1 MDLCNDMLKHEP
13 FYDIVIVSYLGS
25 FQLKKGAIYMGKDLK
40 GKELG
45 VGISQRKDG
54 VYQGR
59 YTDRWGKRKSI
70 YSGNIRE
77 LRKELSICISD
88 NEKKLNIKDNII
100 LDSWFERW
108 MQVYK
113 EKSIRPNTKREYVH
127 IYNKN
132 ISPYLGTRNISSLV
146 KSDVQLLIDNAHDN
160 GYKYE
165 RQSKI
170 KVILHDMLQRAME
183 DNLIVNNP
191 VSGIKLRADKQIN
204 AKSLTIEEQ
213 EIFFDYCKNTF
224 YDNLF
229 NVAVNTGLRPGELF
243 ALTIHDIDLGNGYI
257 DVNKTL
263 VYQKYLDDER
273 KTFHI
278 EPPKTK
284 QSYRKVPMNSLC
296 KEYIIR
302 QIELKRIVSQKRPKQ
317 QNEYLF
323 VTKFNTPIN
332 SVIYSDAIK
341 AVIRQIN
348 LVRPFDNQF
357 QEFSGHT
364 FRHTFATRCFE
375 NGVDAKVVQNYL
387 GHASLKMTMDLYTH
401 VTEDKSIEDIEKIVP
416 KVTDNVVNF
425 KSKIS

>member
-1 MDLCNDMLKHEP
+1 MLKYEP
-13 FYDIVIVSYLGS
+13 LCDIVNYHIKAL
-25 FQLKKGAIYMGKDLK
+25 FNERKERHTMGKDLK

-59 YTDRWGKRKSI
+59 YVDRWGKRKTI
-70 YSGNIRE
+70 YSSNLRE
-77 LRKELSICISD
+77 LRKELAVCISD
-88 NEKKLNIKDNII
+88 NEKKLNTKDNIT

-108 MQVYK
+108 MKVYK
-113 EKSIRPNTKREYVH
+113 EKNIRPNSKREYSH

-132 ISPYLGTRNISSLV
+132 ISPYLGTRNINSLV
-146 KSDVQLLIDNAHDN
+146 KSDIQLLIDNASEN

-165 RQSKI
+165 RQNKI
-170 KVILHDMLQRAME
+170 KVILRDMLQRAME
-183 DNLIVNNP
+183 DSLIVNNP
-191 VSGIKLRADKQIN
+191 VSGIKLMADKEIK
-204 AKSLTIEEQ
+204 AKSLTLDEQ
-213 EIFFDYCKNTF
+213 RVFFEYCKNTF
-224 YDNLF
+224 YDNMF
-229 NVAVNTGLRPGELF
+229 HVAVNTGLRPGELF
-243 ALTIHDIDLGNGYI
+243 ALTINDIDMEKGYI

-263 VYQKYLDDER
+263 VYQKYLEDER

-284 QSYRKVPMNSLC
+284 QSYRKVPINSIC
-296 KEYIIR
+296 REYLLR
-302 QIELKRIVSQKRPKQ
+302 QFELKSVLSQKRPKQ
-317 QNEYLF
+317 QNDYLF

-341 AVIRQIN
+341 AIIRQIN

-375 NGVDAKVVQNYL
+375 NGVDAKVVQSYL

-401 VTEDKSIEDIEKIVP
+401 VTDDKSSDDIEKIVP
-416 KVTDNVVNF
+416 KISDNVVIFN
-425 KSKIS
+425 SKIS